1 VFLVSENQVRRT
13 RAWVVGILG
22 GMALFALALSAF
34 FAPEAMAQGAPVRLL
49 GFKPHICPG
58 CPLCGMS
65 RAFSCLTHAQFAR
78 AIDFNLGVLVA
89 YPAAVALA
97 VLGPLVWVRELW
109 RRS

>member
-1 VFLVSENQVRRT
+1 MSENQVRRT

-34 FAPEAMAQGAPVRLL
+34 FAPEAMAQGAPVRMF
-49 GFKPHICPG
+49 GFEPHACPG

-78 AIDFNLGVLVA
+78 ALDFNLGVLVA

-97 VLGPLVWVRELW
+97 VLGPLVWVRELL